1 MSTKTVINTQ
11 PLTFEQAVKLKALDM
26 ASNCFPATSSMN
38 LLKLLELNSCFSKD
52 SILFKNTDNNTTT
65 DSNIKN

>member
-1 MSTKTVINTQ
+1 
-11 PLTFEQAVKLKALDM
+11 LKM
-26 ASNCFPATSSMN
+26 
-38 LLKLLELNSCFSKD
+38 LELNSCFSKD